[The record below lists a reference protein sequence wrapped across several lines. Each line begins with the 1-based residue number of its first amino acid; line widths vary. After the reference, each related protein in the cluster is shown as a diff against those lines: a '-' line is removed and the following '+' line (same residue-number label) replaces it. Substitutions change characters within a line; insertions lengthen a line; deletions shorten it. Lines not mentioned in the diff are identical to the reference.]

1 MPAKRPT
8 PHFWSRTACARALTD
23 GCIDGW
29 WERRF
34 FHTTPTLSKKVLGEY
49 FGNKNNEA
57 VLRVFVRQCD
67 FSGKRIDEAL
77 RILLE
82 SFRLPG
88 ESQQIERVMASF
100 ANVYYAAN
108 PADVADVDAAFVLSY
123 SIVMLN
129 TDQVSDPTA
138 RGRAVRTPSDAATF
152 EWARACAHHQHNPQ
166 VRKRMTVDDFVRNN
180 RGINNRADFP
190 RPYLEAIFSAIKRCV
205 GRASREQIVRNFY
218 PRVLTRP
225 PPCAPLPFVHRTEI
239 VMPDEH
245 EGQVGD
251 DYAWKKVL
259 RMDKAVGT
267 RAQRPR
273 FT

>member
-1 MPAKRPT
+1 MPGFG
-8 PHFWSRTACARALTD
+8 H
-23 GCIDGW
+23 
-29 WERRF
+29 RF

-129 TDQVSDPTA
+129 TDQVRGPYPTL
-138 RGRAVRTPSDAATF
+138 RTASSCALSDA
-152 EWARACAHHQHNPQ
+152 ERSGGPVRAH
-166 VRKRMTVDDFVRNN
+166 
-180 RGINNRADFP
+180 
-190 RPYLEAIFSAIKRCV
+190 
-205 GRASREQIVRNFY
+205 
-218 PRVLTRP
+218 
-225 PPCAPLPFVHRTEI
+225 
-239 VMPDEH
+239 
-245 EGQVGD
+245 
-251 DYAWKKVL
+251 
-259 RMDKAVGT
+259 
-267 RAQRPR
+267 
-273 FT
+273 